1 MPVKK
6 DKYITNCQN
15 KVCKSER
22 IKYIPCLYHKWF
34 HKKRRE
40 MCCIC
45 LTDSGH
51 LSRYVAIA
59 YVIVYK
65 LTGKKREYD
74 MLFPC
79 RVRLSYLRE
88 RSCLNRTR
96 HEHVSYRP
104 QSYSATQPGDS
115 SASKEQRGC
124 TQTNHNSHK
133 SVYTSAKSKWRA
145 HIHLFSRVYFLP
157 LFQSRTEQPA
167 SSAKILL
174 TLVCDGRLTTRE
186 GSTAVVFLTR

>member
-1 MPVKK
+1 MQIRT
-6 DKYITNCQN
+6 DKIHSLLISQVISQKEKRNVLYLFDWQR
-15 KVCKSER
+15 SF
-22 IKYIPCLYHKWF
+22 IKIRGYSIYN
-34 HKKRRE
+34 RVQVNR
-40 MCCIC
+40 
-45 LTDSGH
+45 
-51 LSRYVAIA
+51 
-59 YVIVYK
+59 
-65 LTGKKREYD
+65 KKREYN